1 MTKNKAIYAWFNEG
15 EIPFYRA
22 SSAQDAVITKEPA
35 YGTYEYID
43 SAFDLGEVGLTV
55 NLWFRTESEAVP
67 DEKAQELSKRIGYG
81 GVIIPCDEGYIW
93 LKRGSPFAQSVVYEE
108 DPAIKRRYI
117 NITAEYLTFS

>member
-1 MTKNKAIYAWFNEG
+1 MTKNKALFAWFNEFM
-15 EIPFYRA
+15 PFYRA
-22 SSAQDAVITKEPA
+22 SAVPDDVVLP

-43 SAFDLGEVGLTV
+43 SAFGLGEVGLTV
-55 NLWFRTESEAVP
+55 NLWFRTESEAIP

-81 GVIIPCDEGYIW
+81 GVTIPCDEGYIW
-93 LKRGSPFAQSVVYEE
+93 LKRGSPFCQSLTYEN

>member
-1 MTKNKAIYAWFNEG
+1 MTKNKALYAWFNEG

-22 SSAQDAVITKEPA
+22 SSVPNDVVMP

-55 NLWFRTESEAVP
+55 NLFFRTESEAVP
-67 DEKAQELSKRIGYG
+67 DEKVQELSKRIGDG

-93 LKRGSPFAQSVVYEE
+93 LKRGSPFGQSLTYKN

>member
-1 MTKNKAIYAWFNEG
+1 MTKNKALYAWFNEFM
-15 EIPFYRA
+15 PFYR
-22 SSAQDAVITKEPA
+22 SSAVPDDVVMP
-35 YGTYEYID
+35 YGTSEYID

-55 NLWFRTESEAVP
+55 NLWFRTESEAIP

-81 GVIIPCDEGYIW
+81 GVTIPCDEGYIW
-93 LKRGSPFAQSVVYEE
+93 LKRGSPFCQSLTYEN